1 MDSLLHTGGTLL
13 TILFIAAVL
22 YSLLSSFRKKRKKA
36 ARQKDLE
43 TKQHVQVENLHQ
55 YDVQPQ
61 KGYYAYPIDAS
72 DALRRYPQQFTALS
86 LVLANEQPYS
96 VCLIGFAEF
105 EKGQLKNT
113 HYFYVRPPENDIT
126 NKKYPELTW
135 DVLRKADEFGE
146 YWEAGMKDYFVGRT
160 LVAHNASFVMGC
172 IAHALKIYGI
182 DAPCLRFIDTMEV
195 AKTLYHFPSNK
206 LTAISEEMNIEM
218 DEQNA
223 LSAAMAAGQFLIK
236 AKQDYPLYLPNIHF
250 AYGMRRRTNGS
261 PPSSPPSNGKNARPK
276 KSSPRTRP
284 TWTSFRPCW
293 IKNTSSTETRKG
305 RITRQTP
312 ASISPNRCP
321 DRRTRIYETYKKD
334 ETACSAVLIFL
345 YAFIYGLIY
354 ISSGPSTRRPFSGRA
369 GGILGAPAR

>member
-43 TKQHVQVENLHQ
+43 TKQHVQIENLHQ

-250 AYGMRRRTNGS
+250 AYGMPTQDERLAAVVAAVEREECTAEEIFAPN
-261 PPSSPPSNGKNARPK
+261 PADMDVIQTLLDK
-276 KSSPRTRP
+276 KY
-284 TWTSFRPCW
+284 
-293 IKNTSSTETRKG
+293 IEHGDKEG
-305 RITRQTP
+305 
-312 ASISPNRCP
+312 
-321 DRRTRIYETYKKD
+321 TY
-334 ETACSAVLIFL
+334 
-345 YAFIYGLIY
+345 YATDAGLD
-354 ISSGPSTRRPFSGRA
+354 FSES
-369 GGILGAPAR
+369 LP

>member
-113 HYFYVRPPENDIT
+113 HYFYVRPPENNIT

-160 LVAHNASFVMGC
+160 LVAHNAPFVMGC

-182 DAPCLRFIDTMEV
+182 GIPCLRFIDTMEA
-195 AKTLYHFPSNK
+195 AKTLYHFPESV
-206 LTAISEEMNIEM
+206 
-218 DEQNA
+218 
-223 LSAAMAAGQFLIK
+223 
-236 AKQDYPLYLPNIHF
+236 
-250 AYGMRRRTNGS
+250 
-261 PPSSPPSNGKNARPK
+261 
-276 KSSPRTRP
+276 
-284 TWTSFRPCW
+284 TSFFR
-293 IKNTSSTETRKG
+293 TLSRK
-305 RITRQTP
+305 
-312 ASISPNRCP
+312 
-321 DRRTRIYETYKKD
+321 
-334 ETACSAVLIFL
+334 
-345 YAFIYGLIY
+345 
-354 ISSGPSTRRPFSGRA
+354 
-369 GGILGAPAR
+369 

>member
-146 YWEAGMKDYFVGRT
+146 YWTTSSA
-160 LVAHNASFVMGC
+160 
-172 IAHALKIYGI
+172 
-182 DAPCLRFIDTMEV
+182 
-195 AKTLYHFPSNK
+195 
-206 LTAISEEMNIEM
+206 
-218 DEQNA
+218 A
-223 LSAAMAAGQFLIK
+223 LS
-236 AKQDYPLYLPNIHF
+236 
-250 AYGMRRRTNGS
+250 S
-261 PPSSPPSNGKNARPK
+261 PTTRPSSWAASL
-276 KSSPRTRP
+276 TR
-284 TWTSFRPCW
+284 
-293 IKNTSSTETRKG
+293 
-305 RITRQTP
+305 
-312 ASISPNRCP
+312 
-321 DRRTRIYETYKKD
+321 
-334 ETACSAVLIFL
+334 
-345 YAFIYGLIY
+345 
-354 ISSGPSTRRPFSGRA
+354 
-369 GGILGAPAR
+369 